1 MGSVLNTKGVPSIN
15 IPYQA
20 RDSDLRKPKQSAVS
34 PAMSGASLLANIGNV
49 SNISNLSNFSQ
60 ISKKSVYPKDKLIDL
75 GEFGSPF
82 SSKNRNWFDI

>member
-1 MGSVLNTKGVPSIN
+1 MGSVLNNKGVPSIN

-34 PAMSGASLLANIGNV
+34 PVLSGASLLANMNNI
-49 SNISNLSNFSQ
+49 SNLSNLSNFSQ
-60 ISKKSVYPKDKLIDL
+60 ISKKSGYPKEKLIEL

-82 SSKNRNWFDI
+82 SNKNRN